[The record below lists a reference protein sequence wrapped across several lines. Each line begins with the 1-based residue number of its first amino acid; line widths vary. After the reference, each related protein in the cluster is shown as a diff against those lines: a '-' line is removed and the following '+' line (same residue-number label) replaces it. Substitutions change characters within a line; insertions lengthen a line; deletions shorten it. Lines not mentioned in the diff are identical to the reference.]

1 MHSLEDGRPGDLA
14 LYTDDK
20 DERSGNQQ
28 PQGIQGTCAQSQLFQ
43 CQLRPQAALRAYG
56 SISSPGGGR
65 PPHFQIVLMLEFV
78 LHVIQRGDRMVL
90 IRLCSGLFILFIYIR
105 YLPKPHFLNQ
115 APGPVYPEP
124 TQLSACC
131 THTLS
136 REFQDHCMFTS
147 KLLPRPEASIPQA
160 VGKSSPEPGTPDVA
174 LLEHTVPTR
183 PTPPPSQ
190 SAACWCLLLALP
202 AWASTH
208 LSLLSPLQPSCPPW
222 KYMPVSCSRPG
233 EVKAE
238 SFLSWV
244 VVVTRLLDHAQFSSG
259 PPPDP
264 RSCVSWALG
273 CLPAVCL
280 CLWFPRSQEESLGNS
295 PNSLLV

>member
-1 MHSLEDGRPGDLA
+1 MCSKSA
-14 LYTDDK
+14 L
-20 DERSGNQQ
+20 SV
-28 PQGIQGTCAQSQLFQ
+28 
-43 CQLRPQAALRAYG
+43 AALRAYR
-56 SISSPGGGR
+56 SVSPPGGGR

-131 THTLS
+131 MHTLS

-174 LLEHTVPTR
+174 LLEHSVPTR

-190 SAACWCLLLALP
+190 GAACWCLLLLFLP
-202 AWASTH
+202 GPPRT
-208 LSLLSPLQPSCPPW
+208 SLSCPL
-222 KYMPVSCSRPG
+222 CSRPAHHG
-233 EVKAE
+233 
-238 SFLSWV
+238 S
-244 VVVTRLLDHAQFSSG
+244 TRQCL
-259 PPPDP
+259 
-264 RSCVSWALG
+264 ALG
-273 CLPAVCL
+273 
-280 CLWFPRSQEESLGNS
+280 LGR
-295 PNSLLV
+295 